1 MIPPKLYLPTSTLNF
16 NNIMSS
22 ESVSPATFYAN
33 RRFGYKRF
41 DKVAPNSLVNLILL
55 YGKYPVFSINDQG
68 LENYPLVIE
77 ISTQSM
83 PEDFFEE
90 KDGIFYTSK
99 TIYFNPF
106 STRIIFRTE
115 EERTASLSKAEP
127 SVESKLIPLYQG
139 RLVVLPDDVETF
151 EWGPTIINDLPIYD
165 NYAVSSDIAINKL
178 KGMLYGYLLGANESS
193 SKEIVALKRMVKD
206 LRNVLSA
213 VLTSPDG
220 RATHFQQQQLDNL
233 YAGINQAFYAL
244 SGAQSRINE
253 VISQKIECYKAPTFV
268 EILKG
273 EGLYQEWFKK
283 QVSQLSLRY
292 YQITPFYL
300 SYQPTDKV
308 SELDRYIDNIERMI
322 QTYDVK
328 TKLDISKLPIIQNR
342 HVVEVPEQKEF
353 LPVLFNGYM
362 DEVWNGTEF
371 LSSRYEFAK
380 VGGKLFKESSGD
392 KWENS
397 PARTYIN
404 SLLKNLNEYTEFDI
418 NSTDSDI
425 LKSFAAFCQKGDSD
439 IDKLREYLIS
449 NGIGDF
455 RIAFALWGLVFGFA
469 EMPKTLTN
477 ELFEDQD
484 DHYLSECY
492 KSIYKQLHAIE
503 LQGILDRTQKEEKP
517 MGILQGIKE
526 FGRKVVESL
535 SGKSVEQIQEVHGS
549 IVQGQPER
557 EVGSIPEEL
566 MLVFGSEAFKKLSLQ
581 AQQYFKTESLKLYT
595 GNIDNA
601 YIEALKKLEYPK
613 SQRGWK
619 QNWKDA
625 RKVLTQR
632 QKREKQKADIT
643 LLFPNEDARPSN
655 QFFYLDKGAFD
666 CLLPVLPNDK
676 KILEQFKIDLDWFQN
691 NYHETY
697 FDEKRG
703 QTEGIY
709 RNNPKDN
716 ASVIENFE
724 RVLKR
729 KLNNP
734 KAPWLRDVYNKI
746 DINMVINKLKEL
758 YR

>member
-1 MIPPKLYLPTSTLNF
+1 MIPLKLYIPTTSLNF
-16 NNIMSS
+16 NNILSS
-22 ESVSPATFYAN
+22 ESISPSSFYVH
-33 RRFGYKRF
+33 RKFGYDRF
-41 DKVAPNSLVNLILL
+41 YKVESNNLDNTIIL
-55 YGKYPVFSINDQG
+55 YDKYPVFSIDDSK
-68 LENYPLVIE
+68 LENYPVVFE
-77 ISTQSM
+77 IDSQDTNVEILEFQ
-83 PEDFFEE
+83 
-90 KDGIFYTSK
+90 GVYLTHQ
-99 TIYFNPF
+99 TIYLNPF
-106 STRIIFRTE
+106 NTKIIFRNS
-115 EERTASLSKAEP
+115 EERNVVLAKAFP
-127 SVESKLIPLYQG
+127 MIDTKLIPLYQG
-139 RLVVLPDDVETF
+139 QLVVLSDEIKTFNWCPINVDDSS
-151 EWGPTIINDLPIYD
+151 DYD
-165 NYAVSSDIAINKL
+165 NIAVSYDITVNKL

-193 SKEIVALKRMVKD
+193 SKEIVALKKMVKE

-213 VLTSPDG
+213 ILSSPDG

-233 YAGINQAFYAL
+233 YAGINQAFYTL
-244 SGAQSRINE
+244 SGAESHINE

-283 QVSQLSLRY
+283 QLSQLSLRY

-342 HVVEVPEQKEF
+342 RVVEVPEQKEF

-380 VGGKLFKESSGD
+380 VGGMLFREISGD
-392 KWENS
+392 NWDNS

-425 LKSFAAFCQKGDSD
+425 LKSFAAFCQKGESD
-439 IDKLREYLIS
+439 IDKLRDYLIS

-517 MGILQGIKE
+517 MGILQEIKE

-535 SGKSVEQIQEVHGS
+535 SGKSVEQIQEADS
-549 IVQGQPER
+549 PIVQGQPE
-557 EVGSIPEEL
+557 EL
-566 MLVFGSEAFKKLSLQ
+566 KVMFESEAFKKLSLQ
-581 AQQYFKTESLKLYT
+581 AQQYFKTECLKIYT
-595 GNIDNA
+595 GKIDKV

-613 SQRGWK
+613 SKTNW
-619 QNWKDA
+619 QNAIKFLSQ
-625 RKVLTQR
+625 K

-655 QFFYLDKGAFD
+655 QFFYLDKKTFD
-666 CLLPVLPNDK
+666 CLQAVLPNDK
-676 KILEQFKIDLDWFQN
+676 KVLKQFKIDLDWFQD
-691 NYHETY
+691 NYQDTY

-724 RVLKR
+724 RVLKG

>member
-55 YGKYPVFSINDQG
+55 YGKFPVFSINDQG

-151 EWGPTIINDLPIYD
+151 EWCPTIINDLPIYD

-244 SGAQSRINE
+244 SRAQSRINE

-342 HVVEVPEQKEF
+342 RVVEVPEQKEF

-380 VGGKLFKESSGD
+380 VGGKLFREISGD
-392 KWENS
+392 NWENS

-404 SLLKNLNEYTEFDI
+404 SLLRNLNEYTEFDI

-425 LKSFAAFCQKGDSD
+425 LKSFAAFCQKGESD
-439 IDKLREYLIS
+439 IDKLRDYLIS

-455 RIAFALWGLVFGFA
+455 RIAFALWGLIFGFA

-484 DHYLSECY
+484 EQYIAGCY

-503 LQGILDRTQKEEKP
+503 LQGTLDRRLKSEDKSSSVTSMLLAKQPTTKTHKEII
-517 MGILQGIKE
+517 G
-526 FGRKVVESL
+526 FESL
-535 SGKSVEQIQEVHGS
+535 SWWNNKSTKRDQILDLFGKYGASKMFIAESKKISG
-549 IVQGQPER
+549 IGDR
-557 EVGSIPEEL
+557 
-566 MLVFGSEAFKKLSLQ
+566 KLSDLQ
-581 AQQYFKTESLKLYT
+581 VLLGIDRLDKSSKTEETLFSKT
-595 GNIDNA
+595 TDRN
-601 YIEALKKLEYPK
+601 YISPKTLRTYPK
-613 SQRGWK
+613 ESQF
-619 QNWKDA
+619 
-625 RKVLTQR
+625 LSS
-632 QKREKQKADIT
+632 
-643 LLFPNEDARPSN
+643 L
-655 QFFYLDKGAFD
+655 D
-666 CLLPVLPNDK
+666 CLKDIPNNV
-676 KILEQFKIDLDWFQN
+676 IERL
-691 NYHETY
+691 
-697 FDEKRG
+697 
-703 QTEGIY
+703 
-709 RNNPKDN
+709 
-716 ASVIENFE
+716 IENFE
-724 RVLKR
+724 YTGRGKDKENHINHFINLCKKEGRGELREKALK
-729 KLNNP
+729 NIFSEEM
-734 KAPWLRDVYNKI
+734 ASAI
-746 DINMVINKLKEL
+746 EKEL
-758 YR
+758 RNKYLNYKN

>member
-1 MIPPKLYLPTSTLNF
+1 MIAKKLYIPTSTLNF

-22 ESVSPATFYAN
+22 ESISPAAFYAN

-41 DKVAPNSLVNLILL
+41 EKVAPNNLDNLILL
-55 YGKYPVFSINDQG
+55 YAKYPIFNINDKE

-77 ISTQSM
+77 VDTQDM
-83 PEDFFEE
+83 PDDCVQEKEGVFF
-90 KDGIFYTSK
+90 TSK
-99 TIYFNPF
+99 TIYLNPF
-106 STRIIFRTE
+106 STRIIFRNET
-115 EERTASLSKAEP
+115 ERTASLSKAEP
-127 SVESKLIPLYQG
+127 SIETKLIPLYQG
-139 RLVVLPDDVETF
+139 QLVVLSDEIKTFNWCPINVDDLS
-151 EWGPTIINDLPIYD
+151 DYD
-165 NYAVSSDIAINKL
+165 NIAVSYDIVVNKL
-178 KGMLYGYLLGANESS
+178 KGMLYGYLLGANETSP
-193 SKEIVALKRMVKD
+193 KEIVALKKMVKD

-213 VLTSPDG
+213 ILASPDG

-253 VISQKIECYKAPTFV
+253 VISQKIECYKVPTFV

-342 HVVEVPEQKEF
+342 RVVEVPEQKEF
-353 LPVLFNGYM
+353 LPILFNGYM

-380 VGGKLFKESSGD
+380 VGGKLFREISGD
-392 KWENS
+392 NWENS

-404 SLLKNLNEYTEFDI
+404 SLLRNLNEYTEFDI

-425 LKSFAAFCQKGDSD
+425 LKSFAAFCQKGESD
-439 IDKLREYLIS
+439 IDKLRDYLIS

-484 DHYLSECY
+484 EHYLSGCY
-492 KSIYKQLHAIE
+492 KFVYKQLHAIE
-503 LQGILDRTQKEEKP
+503 LQGTLDRTQKEEKP
-517 MGILQGIKE
+517 MGILQGIKKI
-526 FGRKVVESL
+526 GRKVVESL
-535 SGKSVEQIQEVHGS
+535 SGKSVEQIQEADGS

-557 EVGSIPEEL
+557 KVTSIPEEL
-566 MLVFGSEAFKKLSLQ
+566 MLVFESEAFKEISLP
-581 AQQYFKTESLKLYT
+581 AQQYYKKESLALYQ
-595 GNIDNA
+595 GRMDKA
-601 YIEALKKLEYPK
+601 YVESLNKLEYPK
-613 SQRGWK
+613 TKGRWQK
-619 QNWKDA
+619 A
-625 RKVLTQR
+625 IKVLTQR

-655 QFFYLDKGAFD
+655 QFFYLDKETFD
-666 CLLPVLPNDK
+666 CLQAVLPNDK
-676 KILEQFKIDLDWFQN
+676 KVLKQFKIDLDWFQD
-691 NYHETY
+691 NYQDTY

-724 RVLKR
+724 RVLKG

>member
-1 MIPPKLYLPTSTLNF
+1 
-16 NNIMSS
+16 MSS

-106 STRIIFRTE
+106 SMRIIFRTE

-151 EWGPTIINDLPIYD
+151 EWYPTIINDLPIYD

-253 VISQKIECYKAPTFV
+253 VISQKIEYYKAPTFV

-342 HVVEVPEQKEF
+342 RVVEVPEQKEF

-380 VGGKLFKESSGD
+380 VGGKLFREISGD
-392 KWENS
+392 NWENS

-439 IDKLREYLIS
+439 IDKLRDYLIS

-503 LQGILDRTQKEEKP
+503 LQGTLERTLNREDKTNNV
-517 MGILQGIKE
+517 LQGVKKIGNMVADFFTGKSKGQTRDLERSREQVESNPIVLKIEGHPKYSKKKHGKFVDQIMEQNITNWDKIRKLSKGKDWMAIIDDLSIESPKTESVLFDEIEMHPIGQNFYIDKNVWYHIEPLIADSKTMKTIKGE
-526 FGRKVVESL
+526 IEWIQKAHQDGGYRKGNSWVDCKETDNKSVIHHFYYNAKKNGVEENTLNKVVE
-535 SGKSVEQIQEVHGS
+535 E
-549 IVQGQPER
+549 
-557 EVGSIPEEL
+557 
-566 MLVFGSEAFKKLSLQ
+566 
-581 AQQYFKTESLKLYT
+581 
-595 GNIDNA
+595 
-601 YIEALKKLEYPK
+601 
-613 SQRGWK
+613 
-619 QNWKDA
+619 
-625 RKVLTQR
+625 
-632 QKREKQKADIT
+632 
-643 LLFPNEDARPSN
+643 
-655 QFFYLDKGAFD
+655 
-666 CLLPVLPNDK
+666 
-676 KILEQFKIDLDWFQN
+676 
-691 NYHETY
+691 
-697 FDEKRG
+697 
-703 QTEGIY
+703 
-709 RNNPKDN
+709 
-716 ASVIENFE
+716 
-724 RVLKR
+724 LKR
-729 KLNNP
+729 
-734 KAPWLRDVYNKI
+734 
-746 DINMVINKLKEL
+746 L
-758 YR
+758 YHVQS

>member
-1 MIPPKLYLPTSTLNF
+1 MIAKKLYIPTSSLNF

-22 ESVSPATFYAN
+22 ESISPAAFYAN
-33 RRFGYKRF
+33 RKFGYKRF
-41 DKVAPNSLVNLILL
+41 EKVAPNNLDNLILL
-55 YGKYPVFSINDQG
+55 YDKYPIFNINDKE

-77 ISTQSM
+77 IDTQDM
-83 PEDFFEE
+83 PDDCVQEKEGVFFA
-90 KDGIFYTSK
+90 SK
-99 TIYFNPF
+99 TIYLNPF
-106 STRIIFRTE
+106 STRIIFRNET
-115 EERTASLSKAEP
+115 ERTASLSKAEP
-127 SVESKLIPLYQG
+127 SIETKLIPLYQG
-139 RLVVLPDDVETF
+139 QLVVLSDEIKTFNWCPINVDDSS
-151 EWGPTIINDLPIYD
+151 DYD
-165 NYAVSSDIAINKL
+165 NIAVSYDIAVNKL

-193 SKEIVALKRMVKD
+193 SKEIVALKKMVKE

-213 VLTSPDG
+213 ILSSPDG

-233 YAGINQAFYAL
+233 YAGINQAFYTL
-244 SGAQSRINE
+244 SGAESHINE

-283 QVSQLSLRY
+283 QLSQLSLRY

-328 TKLDISKLPIIQNR
+328 TKLDLLKLPIIQNR
-342 HVVEVPEQKEF
+342 RVVEVPEQKEF
-353 LPVLFNGYM
+353 LPILFNGYM

-380 VGGKLFKESSGD
+380 VGGKLFREISGD
-392 KWENS
+392 NWENS

-404 SLLKNLNEYTEFDI
+404 SLLRNLNEYTEFDI

-425 LKSFAAFCQKGDSD
+425 LKSFAAFCQKGESD
-439 IDKLREYLIS
+439 IDKLRDYLIS
-449 NGIGDF
+449 NGIGYF

-517 MGILQGIKE
+517 MGILQEIKE
-526 FGRKVVESL
+526 LGRKVVESL
-535 SGKSVEQIQEVHGS
+535 SGKSVEQIQKADS
-549 IVQGQPER
+549 PIVQGQPE
-557 EVGSIPEEL
+557 EL
-566 MLVFGSEAFKKLSLQ
+566 KVMFESEAFKKLSLQ
-581 AQQYFKTESLKLYT
+581 AQQYFKTECLKIYT
-595 GNIDNA
+595 GKIDKV

-613 SQRGWK
+613 SKTNW
-619 QNWKDA
+619 QNAIKFLSQ
-625 RKVLTQR
+625 K

-655 QFFYLDKGAFD
+655 QFFYLDKETFD
-666 CLLPVLPNDK
+666 CLQAVLPNDK
-676 KILEQFKIDLDWFQN
+676 KVLKQFKIDLDWFQD
-691 NYHETY
+691 NYQDTY

-703 QTEGIY
+703 QTEGKY

-724 RVLKR
+724 RVLKG

-746 DINMVINKLKEL
+746 DINIVINKLKEL

>member
-1 MIPPKLYLPTSTLNF
+1 MIPKKLYIPTSTLNF
-16 NNIMSS
+16 KNILSS
-22 ESVSPATFYAN
+22 ESISPLAFYVN

-41 DKVAPNSLVNLILL
+41 EKVAPNNFDNLILL
-55 YGKYPVFSINDQG
+55 YDKYPIFDINDKE

-77 ISTQSM
+77 IDTQDI
-83 PEDFFEE
+83 PDDCVQENAGVFF
-90 KDGIFYTSK
+90 TSK
-99 TIYFNPF
+99 TIYLNPF
-106 STRIIFRTE
+106 STRIIFRNET
-115 EERTASLSKAEP
+115 ERTASLSKAEP
-127 SVESKLIPLYQG
+127 SIETKLIPLYQG
-139 RLVVLPDDVETF
+139 QLVVLSDEIKTFNWCPINLDDLS
-151 EWGPTIINDLPIYD
+151 DYD
-165 NYAVSSDIAINKL
+165 NIAVSYDIAVNKL
-178 KGMLYGYLLGANESS
+178 KGMLYGYLMGANETS
-193 SKEIVALKRMVKD
+193 SKEIVALKKMVKD
-206 LRNVLSA
+206 LSNVLSA
-213 VLTSPDG
+213 ILASPDG
-220 RATHFQQQQLDNL
+220 RATRFQQQQLDNL
-233 YAGINQAFYAL
+233 YACINQAFYSL
-244 SGAQSRINE
+244 SGVESRINE

-283 QVSQLSLRY
+283 QLSQLSLRY

-342 HVVEVPEQKEF
+342 RVVEVPEQKEF
-353 LPVLFNGYM
+353 LPILFNGYM

-380 VGGKLFKESSGD
+380 VGGKLFREISGD
-392 KWENS
+392 NWENS

-425 LKSFAAFCQKGDSD
+425 LKSFAAFCQKGESD
-439 IDKLREYLIS
+439 IDKLRDYLIS

-484 DHYLSECY
+484 EHYLSGCY
-492 KSIYKQLHAIE
+492 KFVYKQLHAIE
-503 LQGILDRTQKEEKP
+503 LQGTLDRTQKEEKP
-517 MGILQGIKE
+517 MGILQGIKKI
-526 FGRKVVESL
+526 GRKVVESL
-535 SGKSVEQIQEVHGS
+535 SGKSVEQIQEADGS

-557 EVGSIPEEL
+557 KVVPIPEEL
-566 MLVFGSEAFKKLSLQ
+566 KVMFECEAFKKLSLH
-581 AQQYFKTESLKLYT
+581 AQQYFKTECLKIYT
-595 GNIDNA
+595 GEIDKV

-613 SQRGWK
+613 SKTNWQNAIKFLSQK
-619 QNWKDA
+619 QK
-625 RKVLTQR
+625 K
-632 QKREKQKADIT
+632 EKQKTDIP
-643 LLFPNEDARPSN
+643 LLFSNEDARPAN
-655 QFFYLDKGAFD
+655 PCFCLDKSAFD
-666 CLLPVLPNDK
+666 CLLYVLPNDK
-676 KILEQFKIDLDWFQN
+676 KVLKQFKIDLDWFQD
-691 NYHETY
+691 NYQDTY

-724 RVLKR
+724 RVLKG

-746 DINMVINKLKEL
+746 DINIVINKLKEL

>member
-1 MIPPKLYLPTSTLNF
+1 MIPLKLYIPTTSLNF
-16 NNIMSS
+16 NNILSS
-22 ESVSPATFYAN
+22 ESISPLSFYVH
-33 RRFGYKRF
+33 RKFGYDRF
-41 DKVAPNSLVNLILL
+41 YKVESNNLDNTIIL
-55 YGKYPVFSINDQG
+55 YDKYPVFSIDDSK
-68 LENYPLVIE
+68 LENYPVVFE
-77 ISTQSM
+77 IDTQDTNV
-83 PEDFFEE
+83 EILEFQ
-90 KDGIFYTSK
+90 GVYLTHQ
-99 TIYFNPF
+99 TIYLNPF
-106 STRIIFRTE
+106 DTKIIFRNS
-115 EERTASLSKAEP
+115 EERSIVLAKAFP
-127 SVESKLIPLYQG
+127 MIDTKLIPLYQG
-139 RLVVLPDDVETF
+139 QLVVLSDEIKTFDWCPINVDDSS
-151 EWGPTIINDLPIYD
+151 DYD
-165 NYAVSSDIAINKL
+165 NIAVSYDITVNKL

-193 SKEIVALKRMVKD
+193 SKEIVALKKMVKE

-213 VLTSPDG
+213 ILASPDG
-220 RATHFQQQQLDNL
+220 RATRFQQQQLDNL
-233 YAGINQAFYAL
+233 YAGINQAFYTL
-244 SGAQSRINE
+244 SGAESHINE

-283 QVSQLSLRY
+283 QLSQLSLRY

-342 HVVEVPEQKEF
+342 RVVEVPEQKEF
-353 LPVLFNGYM
+353 LPILFNGYM

-380 VGGKLFKESSGD
+380 VGGKLLREISGD

-404 SLLKNLNEYTEFDI
+404 SLLRNLNEYTEFDF
-418 NSTDSDI
+418 NNTDSDI
-425 LKSFAAFCQKGDSD
+425 LKSFAAFCQKGESD
-439 IDKLREYLIS
+439 IDKLRDYLIS

-484 DHYLSECY
+484 EQYLSKCY
-492 KSIYKQLHAIE
+492 KTIHKQLHAIE
-503 LQGILDRTQKEEKP
+503 LQGTLDRTRKEEKP
-517 MGILQGIKE
+517 MGFLQGIKKI
-526 FGRKVVESL
+526 GRKVVESL
-535 SGKSVEQIQEVHGS
+535 SGKSVEQIQEADSS

-557 EVGSIPEEL
+557 KVVPIPEEL
-566 MLVFGSEAFKKLSLQ
+566 MLVFDSEAFKEISLP
-581 AQQYFKTESLKLYT
+581 AQQYYKKESLALYQ
-595 GNIDNA
+595 GRMDKA
-601 YIEALKKLEYPK
+601 YVESLNKLEYPK
-613 SQRGWK
+613 TKGKWQK
-619 QNWKDA
+619 A
-625 RKVLTQR
+625 IKVLTQR

-655 QFFYLDKGAFD
+655 QFFYLDKETFD
-666 CLLPVLPNDK
+666 CLQAVLPNDK
-676 KILEQFKIDLDWFQN
+676 KVLKQFKIDLDWFQD
-691 NYHETY
+691 NYQDTY

-724 RVLKR
+724 RVLKG

>member
-1 MIPPKLYLPTSTLNF
+1 MIPLKLYIPTTSLNF
-16 NNIMSS
+16 NNILSS
-22 ESVSPATFYAN
+22 ESISPSSFYVH
-33 RRFGYKRF
+33 RKFGYDRF
-41 DKVAPNSLVNLILL
+41 YKVESNNLDNTIIL
-55 YGKYPVFSINDQG
+55 YDKYPVFSIDDSK
-68 LENYPLVIE
+68 LENYPVVFEIDSQDTNVEIIE
-77 ISTQSM
+77 FQGVYLTHQ
-83 PEDFFEE
+83 
-90 KDGIFYTSK
+90 
-99 TIYFNPF
+99 TIYLNPF
-106 STRIIFRTE
+106 NTKIIFRNS
-115 EERTASLSKAEP
+115 EERNIVLAKAFP
-127 SVESKLIPLYQG
+127 MIDTKLIPLYQG
-139 RLVVLPDDVETF
+139 QLVVLSDEIKTFNWCPINVDDSS
-151 EWGPTIINDLPIYD
+151 DYD
-165 NYAVSSDIAINKL
+165 NIAVSYDITVNKL

-193 SKEIVALKRMVKD
+193 SKEIVAMKKRVKE

-213 VLTSPDG
+213 ILASPDR
-220 RATHFQQQQLDNL
+220 RATCFQQQQLDNL
-233 YAGINQAFYAL
+233 YASINQAFYAL
-244 SGAQSRINE
+244 SGVESRINE

-292 YQITPFYL
+292 YQITPFDL

-342 HVVEVPEQKEF
+342 RVVEVPEQKEF
-353 LPVLFNGYM
+353 ILILFNEYM
-362 DEVWNGTEF
+362 NEVWNGTEF
-371 LSSRYEFAK
+371 LLSRYEFATI
-380 VGGKLFKESSGD
+380 GGKLFREISGD

-397 PARTYIN
+397 QARTYIN
-404 SLLKNLNEYTEFDI
+404 SLRRNLNEYTEFDI

-425 LKSFAAFCQKGDSD
+425 LKSFAAFCQKGESD
-439 IDKLREYLIS
+439 IDKLRDYLIS
-449 NGIGDF
+449 NSIGDF
-455 RIAFALWGLVFGFA
+455 RIAFALWGLIFGFA

-477 ELFEDQD
+477 EFFEDQD
-484 DHYLSECY
+484 EQYIAGCY

-503 LQGILDRTQKEEKP
+503 LQGTLDRTLKEEKP
-517 MGILQGIKE
+517 MGVLQEIKKGSRE
-526 FGRKVVESL
+526 VVESL
-535 SGKSVEQIQEVHGS
+535 SGKSVEQIQAENVS

-557 EVGSIPEEL
+557 KETPIPEAL
-566 MLVFGSEAFKKLSLQ
+566 MLVFGSEAFKKLSLP
-581 AQQYFKTESLKLYT
+581 AQQYFKTESLNLYT
-595 GNIDNA
+595 GKIDKA
-601 YIEALKKLEYPK
+601 YIEALEKLEYPK
-613 SQRGWK
+613 SQRGWR

-625 RKVLTQR
+625 IKVLTQK
-632 QKREKQKADIT
+632 QKRGGQKSDIT

-691 NYHETY
+691 NYQETY

-709 RNNPKDN
+709 SNNPKDN

-724 RVLKR
+724 RILKG

-734 KAPWLRDVYNKI
+734 KTAWLRDVYNKI

>member
-1 MIPPKLYLPTSTLNF
+1 MIPLKLYIPTTSLNF
-16 NNIMSS
+16 NNILSS
-22 ESVSPATFYAN
+22 ESISPSSFYVH
-33 RRFGYKRF
+33 RKFGYDRF
-41 DKVAPNSLVNLILL
+41 YKVESNNLDNTIIL
-55 YGKYPVFSINDQG
+55 YDKYPVFSIDDSK
-68 LENYPLVIE
+68 LENYPVVFE
-77 ISTQSM
+77 IDSQDTNVEILEFQ
-83 PEDFFEE
+83 
-90 KDGIFYTSK
+90 GVYLTHQ
-99 TIYFNPF
+99 TIYLNPF
-106 STRIIFRTE
+106 NTKIIFRNS
-115 EERTASLSKAEP
+115 EERNIVLAKAFP
-127 SVESKLIPLYQG
+127 MIDTKLIPLYQG
-139 RLVVLPDDVETF
+139 QLVVLSDEIKTFNWCPINVDDLSDY
-151 EWGPTIINDLPIYD
+151 N
-165 NYAVSSDIAINKL
+165 NNAVSYDIVVNKL

-193 SKEIVALKRMVKD
+193 SKEIVALKKMVKE

-213 VLTSPDG
+213 ILASPDG
-220 RATHFQQQQLDNL
+220 RATRFQQQQLDNL
-233 YAGINQAFYAL
+233 YAGINQAFYTL
-244 SGAQSRINE
+244 SGAESRINE

-273 EGLYQEWFKK
+273 EGLYQEWCKK

-342 HVVEVPEQKEF
+342 RVVEVPEQKEF
-353 LPVLFNGYM
+353 LPILFNGYM

-380 VGGKLFKESSGD
+380 VGGKLFREISGD
-392 KWENS
+392 NWKNS

-404 SLLKNLNEYTEFDI
+404 SLLRNLNEYTEFDI

-425 LKSFAAFCQKGDSD
+425 LKSFAAFCQKGESD
-439 IDKLREYLIS
+439 IDKLRDYLIS

-455 RIAFALWGLVFGFA
+455 RIAFALWGLIFGFA

-484 DHYLSECY
+484 EHYLSECY
-492 KSIYKQLHAIE
+492 KSVFKQLYAIE
-503 LQGILDRTQKEEKP
+503 LQGTLDRTQKEEKP
-517 MGILQGIKE
+517 MGFLQGIKKI
-526 FGRKVVESL
+526 GRKVVESL
-535 SGKSVEQIQEVHGS
+535 SGKSVEQILEADGS

-557 EVGSIPEEL
+557 KVTPIPEEL
-566 MLVFGSEAFKKLSLQ
+566 MLVFDSEAFKEISLP
-581 AQQYFKTESLKLYT
+581 AQQYYKKESLALYQ
-595 GNIDNA
+595 GRMDKA
-601 YIEALKKLEYPK
+601 YVESLNKLEYPK
-613 SQRGWK
+613 TKGKWQK
-619 QNWKDA
+619 A
-625 RKVLTQR
+625 IKVLTQR

-655 QFFYLDKGAFD
+655 QFFYLDKETFD
-666 CLLPVLPNDK
+666 CLQAVLPNDK
-676 KILEQFKIDLDWFQN
+676 KVLKQFKIDLDWFQD
-691 NYHETY
+691 NYQDTY

-724 RVLKR
+724 RVLKG

-746 DINMVINKLKEL
+746 DINIVINKLKEL